1 MTHPNCRSSEDFH
14 RPVMLDEVTGF
25 LITRP
30 DGVYFDLTCG
40 GGGHLRGLSEH
51 LSPEAQLIGLD
62 RDPEAL
68 EAARENLKS
77 IRQKLSLIKNTFAR
91 LDDVLSDL
99 GLTQVDGFLFDLGVS
114 SHQIDTSERGFSF
127 MIDGPLD
134 MRMGAGSARS
144 AAEIVNNW
152 SEKELA
158 ALFKNYG
165 EEKRAVPAA
174 RAIVAA
180 RQKERLS
187 STGQLRKV
195 LEPVLSGKHLNASLA
210 RIFQAIRIEVNDE
223 LGQLGTALELAVEHL
238 IPGGR
243 VVVISYHSLE
253 DRLVKR
259 YFAAEAKGCVC
270 PPKTPMCVCGRKPSL
285 EILTR
290 KVVVPSEAETEEN
303 PRAMSAKLRAARK
316 LVY

>member
-1 MTHPNCRSSEDFH
+1 MTHPNGRSSEDFH

-77 IRQKLSLIKNTFAR
+77 IRQKLTLINNTFAR

-290 KVVVPSEAETEEN
+290 KVVVPSEVEAEEN
-303 PRAMSAKLRAARK
+303 PRATSAKLRAARK